1 MQTEYSV
8 TMNTTPWIKL
18 CKGAAL
24 ALAVSCGLTYCYIP
38 KSTFTLEQKGD
49 SLTVI
54 HITNPT
60 RYLLLPIEEE
70 SAESQV
76 RLNTGDAADTDMDIR
91 LAQNKV
97 DYFVPFS
104 LPANAKTATVHIRN
118 KSKDALC
125 WKEIRL
131 SDTFDTTNTDK
142 FRPVYHHTP
151 LYGWMN
157 DANGLVYKDGEYH
170 LYYQYNPYGSKWGNM
185 HWGHSVSKDLMHWE
199 HLAPAIA
206 RDTLGHIFS
215 GSSIV
220 DQENMAGYGAGSI
233 LAFYTSASD
242 KNGQIQCLAYSDD
255 NGRTFTK
262 YENNPV
268 LRPSDGLRDFRDPK
282 VFWYAPESKWVM
294 IVSADKE
301 MRFYDSKNLKDWN
314 YMSSFGEGYGVQPCQ
329 FECPDMVELPVDG
342 DLNRKKWALIVNVNP
357 GCYFGGSATQ
367 YFTGDFDG
375 KKFSC
380 DSQSNVTKW
389 LDWGKDHYATVCF
402 SNTGDRTI
410 AVPWMSNWQYCNI
423 VPTKQF
429 RSANALPR
437 ELSLYTQDGE
447 IYLSAAPV
455 LEIKTLRKE
464 KKEIPAFTVANDYHI
479 DSLLADNDGA
489 YELALEITAGE
500 AEIMGF
506 SLFNDKGEKVDIYF
520 NLPEKRL
527 VMDRTKSGIVDF
539 GKKSVPHEIE
549 VHDRRKTT
557 SINYID
563 DFALAT
569 WAPIKKEN
577 KYTLDVFVDKCSV
590 EIFLNG
596 GKVAMTNLIFPSEP
610 YNRMC
615 FYSKGGSFQVDSLR
629 IGWVYNRN
637 RSYTIDVCIDS
648 VKATSIDCFLRIHR
662 LDL

>member
-1 MQTEYSV
+1 M
-8 TMNTTPWIKL
+8 KL
-18 CKGAAL
+18 CKGAIL
-24 ALAVSCGLTYCYIP
+24 ALAVSYGLTYCHTT
-38 KSTFTLEQKGD
+38 KSKLTLEQKSD

-60 RYLLLPIEEE
+60 NYILLPIEEE
-70 SAESQV
+70 AAESQV
-76 RLNTGDAADTDMDIR
+76 LLDTGEATDTDMDIR
-91 LAQNKV
+91 LAQTQV
-97 DYFVPFS
+97 DYFVPFA
-104 LPANAKTATVHIRN
+104 LPTGVKTATVCVRN

-125 WKEIRL
+125 WKEIKL
-131 SDTFDTTNTDK
+131 SDTFDTANTEK

-170 LYYQYNPYGSKWGNM
+170 LYFQYNPYGSKWGNM
-185 HWGHSVSKDLMHWE
+185 HWGHSVSKDLVHWE

-220 DQENMAGYGAGSI
+220 DQENVAGYGVGSI
-233 LAFYTSASD
+233 LVFYTSASD
-242 KNGQIQCLAYSDD
+242 KNGQVQCLAFSKD
-255 NGRTFTK
+255 NGRTFIK
-262 YENNPV
+262 YEKNPI
-268 LRPSDGLRDFRDPK
+268 LCPADGLRDFRDPK
-282 VFWYAPESKWVM
+282 VFRYEPEDKWVM

-314 YMSSFGEGYGVQPCQ
+314 YMSNFGEGYGVQPCQ

-380 DSQSNVTKW
+380 DSQPNVTKW

-402 SNTGDRTI
+402 SNTGERTI

-447 IYLSAAPV
+447 IYLSAVPV
-455 LEIKTLRKE
+455 PEIKTLRKE

-479 DSLLADNDGA
+479 DSLLANNDGA
-489 YELALEITAGE
+489 YELALEITVGE
-500 AEIMGF
+500 AEIMGL

-615 FYSKGGSFQVDSLR
+615 FYSKGGSFQVDSFNA
-629 IGWVYNRN
+629 Y
-637 RSYTIDVCIDS
+637 
-648 VKATSIDCFLRIHR
+648 R
-662 LDL
+662 LGL

>member
-1 MQTEYSV
+1 M
-8 TMNTTPWIKL
+8 KL
-18 CKGAAL
+18 CKGAIL
-24 ALAVSCGLTYCYIP
+24 ALAVSYGLTYCHTT
-38 KSTFTLEQKGD
+38 KSKLTLEQKSD

-60 RYLLLPIEEE
+60 NYILLPIEEE
-70 SAESQV
+70 AAESQV
-76 RLNTGDAADTDMDIR
+76 LLDTGEATDTDMDIR
-91 LAQNKV
+91 LAQTQV
-97 DYFVPFS
+97 DYFVPFA
-104 LPANAKTATVHIRN
+104 LPTGVKTATVCVRN

-125 WKEIRL
+125 WKEIKL
-131 SDTFDTTNTDK
+131 SDTFDTANTEK

-170 LYYQYNPYGSKWGNM
+170 LYFQYNPYGSKWGNM
-185 HWGHSVSKDLMHWE
+185 HWGHSVSKDLVHWE

-220 DQENMAGYGAGSI
+220 DQENVAGYGAGNI

-242 KNGQIQCLAYSDD
+242 KNGQIQCLAFSKD

-262 YENNPV
+262 YEKNPI
-268 LRPSDGLRDFRDPK
+268 LCPADGLRDFRDPK
-282 VFWYAPESKWVM
+282 VFRYEPEDKWVM

-367 YFTGDFDG
+367 YFTGNFDG

-402 SNTGDRTI
+402 SNTGERTI

-447 IYLSAAPV
+447 IYLSAVPV
-455 LEIKTLRKE
+455 PEIKTLRKE

-489 YELALEITAGE
+489 YELALEITVGE

-506 SLFNDKGEKVDIYF
+506 NLFNDKGEKVDIYF

-539 GKKSVPHEIE
+539 GKKSVSHEIE

-615 FYSKGGSFQVDSLR
+615 FYSKGGSFQVDSF
-629 IGWVYNRN
+629 
-637 RSYTIDVCIDS
+637 
-648 VKATSIDCFLRIHR
+648 KAYR
-662 LDL
+662 LGL

>member
-1 MQTEYSV
+1 MK
-8 TMNTTPWIKL
+8 TTPWIKL

-24 ALAVSCGLTYCYIP
+24 ALAVSYGLTYCHTT
-38 KSTFTLEQKGD
+38 KSKLTLEQKGD

-54 HITNPT
+54 HITYPAN
-60 RYLLLPIEEE
+60 YILLPIEEE
-70 SAESQV
+70 AMESQV
-76 RLNTGDAADTDMDIR
+76 LLDTGEATDTDMDIR
-91 LAQNKV
+91 LAQTKV
-97 DYFVPFS
+97 DYFVPLA
-104 LPANAKTATVHIRN
+104 LPAGAKTATVRVRN

-125 WKEIRL
+125 WKEIKL
-131 SDTFDTTNTDK
+131 SDTFDTANTDK

-170 LYYQYNPYGSKWGNM
+170 LYFQYNPYGSKWGNM
-185 HWGHSVSKDLMHWE
+185 HWGHSVSRDLVHWE
-199 HLAPAIA
+199 HLPPAIA

-215 GSSIV
+215 GSSVV
-220 DQENMAGYGAGSI
+220 DKENVAGYGAGSI

-242 KNGQIQCLAYSDD
+242 KNGQIQCLAFSKD

-262 YENNPV
+262 YEKNPI
-268 LRPSDGLRDFRDPK
+268 LCPSDGLKDFRDPK
-282 VFWYAPESKWVM
+282 VFRYEPEDKWVM

-329 FECPDMVELPVDG
+329 FECPDMVELPIDG
-342 DLNRKKWALIVNVNP
+342 DINRKKWALIVNVNP
-357 GCYFGGSATQ
+357 GCYFGGSATR
-367 YFTGDFDG
+367 
-375 KKFSC
+375 
-380 DSQSNVTKW
+380 
-389 LDWGKDHYATVCF
+389 TVA
-402 SNTGDRTI
+402 I
-410 AVPWMSNWQYCNI
+410 PWMSNWQYCNI

-437 ELSLYTQDGE
+437 ELGLYTQDGE
-447 IYLSAAPV
+447 LYLSAAPV
-455 LEIKTLRKE
+455 AETKTLRKE
-464 KKEIPAFTVANDYHI
+464 NKEIPSFTVSNDYHI
-479 DSLLADNDGA
+479 DSLLTDNNGA
-489 YELALEITAGE
+489 YELALEITTGK

-539 GKKSVPHEIE
+539 GKNSVPHEIE
-549 VHDRRKTT
+549 AHDRRKTT

-569 WAPIKKEN
+569 WTPIKKEN
-577 KYTLDVFVDKCSV
+577 KYALDIFIDKCSV

-596 GKVAMTNLIFPSEP
+596 GKIAMTNLVFPSEP

-615 FYSKGGSFQVDSLR
+615 FYSKGGTFNVDSFNA
-629 IGWVYNRN
+629 Y
-637 RSYTIDVCIDS
+637 
-648 VKATSIDCFLRIHR
+648 R
-662 LDL
+662 LGL

>member
-1 MQTEYSV
+1 M
-8 TMNTTPWIKL
+8 KL
-18 CKGAAL
+18 CKGAIL
-24 ALAVSCGLTYCYIP
+24 ALAVSYGLTYCHTT
-38 KSTFTLEQKGD
+38 KSKLTLEQKSD
-49 SLTVI
+49 NLTVI

-60 RYLLLPIEEE
+60 NYILLPIEEE
-70 SAESQV
+70 AAESQV
-76 RLNTGDAADTDMDIR
+76 LLDTGEATDTDMDIR
-91 LAQNKV
+91 LAQTQV
-97 DYFVPFS
+97 DYFVPFA
-104 LPANAKTATVHIRN
+104 LPTGVKTATVCVRN

-125 WKEIRL
+125 WKEIKL
-131 SDTFDTTNTDK
+131 SDTFDTANTEK
-142 FRPVYHHTP
+142 FRPIYHHTP

-170 LYYQYNPYGSKWGNM
+170 LYFQYNPYGSKWGNM
-185 HWGHSVSKDLMHWE
+185 HWGHSVSKDLVHWE

-220 DQENMAGYGAGSI
+220 DQENVAGYGAGNI

-242 KNGQIQCLAYSDD
+242 KNGQIQCLAFSKD

-262 YENNPV
+262 YEKNPI
-268 LRPSDGLRDFRDPK
+268 LCPADGLRDFRDPK
-282 VFWYAPESKWVM
+282 VFRYEPEDKWVM

-367 YFTGDFDG
+367 YFTGNFDG
-375 KKFSC
+375 TKFSC
-380 DSQSNVTKW
+380 DSQPNVTKW

-402 SNTGDRTI
+402 SNTGERTI

-447 IYLSAAPV
+447 IYLSAVPV
-455 LEIKTLRKE
+455 PEIKTLRKE

-489 YELALEITAGE
+489 YELALEITVGE

-506 SLFNDKGEKVDIYF
+506 NLFNDKGEKVDIYF

-539 GKKSVPHEIE
+539 GKKSVSHEIE

-596 GKVAMTNLIFPSEP
+596 GKVAMTNLIFPS
-610 YNRMC
+610 
-615 FYSKGGSFQVDSLR
+615 
-629 IGWVYNRN
+629 
-637 RSYTIDVCIDS
+637 TVCVFIAKE
-648 VKATSIDCFLRIHR
+648 VHFK
-662 LDL
+662 

>member
-1 MQTEYSV
+1 M
-8 TMNTTPWIKL
+8 KL
-18 CKGAAL
+18 CKGAIL
-24 ALAVSCGLTYCYIP
+24 ALAVSYGLTYCHTT
-38 KSTFTLEQKGD
+38 KSKLTLEQKSD

-60 RYLLLPIEEE
+60 NYILLPIEEE
-70 SAESQV
+70 AAESQV
-76 RLNTGDAADTDMDIR
+76 LLNTGEAADTDMDIR
-91 LAQNKV
+91 LAQTQV
-97 DYFVPFS
+97 DYFVPFA
-104 LPANAKTATVHIRN
+104 LPAGAKTATVRVRN

-125 WKEIRL
+125 WKEIKL
-131 SDTFDTTNTDK
+131 SDTFDTANTEK

-170 LYYQYNPYGSKWGNM
+170 LYFQYNPYGSKWGNM
-185 HWGHSVSKDLMHWE
+185 HWGHSVSKDLVHWE
-199 HLAPAIA
+199 HLEPAIA

-220 DQENMAGYGAGSI
+220 DQENVAGYGAGSI

-242 KNGQIQCLAYSDD
+242 KNGQIQCLAFSKD

-262 YENNPV
+262 YEKNPI
-268 LRPSDGLRDFRDPK
+268 LCPADGLKDFRDPK
-282 VFWYAPESKWVM
+282 VFRYEPEDKWVM

-301 MRFYDSKNLKDWN
+301 MRFYDSRNLKDWN

-329 FECPDMVELPVDG
+329 FECPDMVELSVDG
-342 DLNRKKWALIVNVNP
+342 DTNRKKWALIVNVNP
-357 GCYFGGSATQ
+357 GCYFEGSATQ

-380 DSQSNVTKW
+380 DSQPNVTKW

-402 SNTGDRTI
+402 SNTGERTI

-455 LEIKTLRKE
+455 PEIKTLRKE

-520 NLPEKRL
+520 NLSEKRL

-549 VHDRRKTT
+549 VHDCRKTT
-557 SINYID
+557 SINYMD

-596 GKVAMTNLIFPSEP
+596 GKLAMTNLIFPSEP

-615 FYSKGGSFQVDSLR
+615 FYSKGGSFQVDSFNA
-629 IGWVYNRN
+629 Y
-637 RSYTIDVCIDS
+637 
-648 VKATSIDCFLRIHR
+648 R
-662 LDL
+662 LGL

>member
-1 MQTEYSV
+1 M
-8 TMNTTPWIKL
+8 KL
-18 CKGAAL
+18 CKGAIL
-24 ALAVSCGLTYCYIP
+24 ALAVSYGLTYCHTT
-38 KSTFTLEQKGD
+38 KSKLTLEQKSD

-60 RYLLLPIEEE
+60 NYILLPIEEE
-70 SAESQV
+70 AAESQV
-76 RLNTGDAADTDMDIR
+76 LLDTGEATDTDMDIR
-91 LAQNKV
+91 LAQTQV
-97 DYFVPFS
+97 DYFVPFA
-104 LPANAKTATVHIRN
+104 LPTGVKTATVCVRN

-125 WKEIRL
+125 WKEIKL
-131 SDTFDTTNTDK
+131 SDTFDTANTEK

-170 LYYQYNPYGSKWGNM
+170 LYFQYNPYGSKWGNM
-185 HWGHSVSKDLMHWE
+185 HWGHSVSKDLVHWE

-220 DQENMAGYGAGSI
+220 DQENVAGYGVGSI
-233 LAFYTSASD
+233 LVFYTSASD
-242 KNGQIQCLAYSDD
+242 KNGQVQCLAFSKD
-255 NGRTFTK
+255 NGRTFIK
-262 YENNPV
+262 YEKNPI
-268 LRPSDGLRDFRDPK
+268 LCPADGLRDFRDPK
-282 VFWYAPESKWVM
+282 VFRYEPEDKWVM

-314 YMSSFGEGYGVQPCQ
+314 YMSNFGEGYGVQPCQ

-402 SNTGDRTI
+402 SNTGERTI

-447 IYLSAAPV
+447 IYLSAVPV
-455 LEIKTLRKE
+455 PEIKTLRKE

-489 YELALEITAGE
+489 YELALEITVGE

-506 SLFNDKGEKVDIYF
+506 NLFNDKGEKVDIYF

-615 FYSKGGSFQVDSLR
+615 FYSKGGSFQVDSFNA
-629 IGWVYNRN
+629 Y
-637 RSYTIDVCIDS
+637 
-648 VKATSIDCFLRIHR
+648 R
-662 LDL
+662 LGL

>member
-1 MQTEYSV
+1 M
-8 TMNTTPWIKL
+8 KL
-18 CKGAAL
+18 CKGAIL
-24 ALAVSCGLTYCYIP
+24 ALAVSYGLTYCHTT
-38 KSTFTLEQKGD
+38 KSKLTLEQKSD

-60 RYLLLPIEEE
+60 NYILLPIEEE
-70 SAESQV
+70 AAESQV
-76 RLNTGDAADTDMDIR
+76 LLDTGEATDTDMDIR
-91 LAQNKV
+91 LAQTQV
-97 DYFVPFS
+97 DYFVPFA
-104 LPANAKTATVHIRN
+104 LPTGVKTATVCVRN

-125 WKEIRL
+125 WKEIKL
-131 SDTFDTTNTDK
+131 SDTFDTANTEK

-157 DANGLVYKDGEYH
+157 DADGLVYKDGEYH
-170 LYYQYNPYGSKWGNM
+170 LYFQYNPYGSKWGNM
-185 HWGHSVSKDLMHWE
+185 HWGHSVSKDLVHWE

-220 DQENMAGYGAGSI
+220 DQENVAGYGAGNI

-242 KNGQIQCLAYSDD
+242 KNGQIQCLAFSKD

-262 YENNPV
+262 YEKNPI
-268 LRPSDGLRDFRDPK
+268 LCPADGLRDFRDPK
-282 VFWYAPESKWVM
+282 VFRYEPEDKWVM

-367 YFTGDFDG
+367 YFTGNFDG
-375 KKFSC
+375 TKFSC
-380 DSQSNVTKW
+380 DSQPNVTKW

-402 SNTGDRTI
+402 SNTGERTI

-447 IYLSAAPV
+447 IYLSAVPV
-455 LEIKTLRKE
+455 PEIKTLRKE

-489 YELALEITAGE
+489 YELALEITVGE

-506 SLFNDKGEKVDIYF
+506 NLFNDKGEKVDIYF

-539 GKKSVPHEIE
+539 GKKSVSHEIE

-615 FYSKGGSFQVDSLR
+615 FYSKGGSFQVDSF
-629 IGWVYNRN
+629 
-637 RSYTIDVCIDS
+637 
-648 VKATSIDCFLRIHR
+648 KAYR
-662 LDL
+662 LGL

>member
-1 MQTEYSV
+1 M
-8 TMNTTPWIKL
+8 KL
-18 CKGAAL
+18 CKGAIL
-24 ALAVSCGLTYCYIP
+24 ALAVSYGLTYCHTT
-38 KSTFTLEQKGD
+38 KSKLTLEQKSD

-60 RYLLLPIEEE
+60 NYILLPIEEE
-70 SAESQV
+70 AAESQV
-76 RLNTGDAADTDMDIR
+76 LLDTGEATDTDMDIR
-91 LAQNKV
+91 LAQTQV
-97 DYFVPFS
+97 DYFVPFA
-104 LPANAKTATVHIRN
+104 LPTGVKTATVCVRN

-125 WKEIRL
+125 WKEIKL
-131 SDTFDTTNTDK
+131 SDTFDTANTEK

-170 LYYQYNPYGSKWGNM
+170 LYFQYNPYGSKWGNM
-185 HWGHSVSKDLMHWE
+185 HWGHSVSKDLVHWE

-220 DQENMAGYGAGSI
+220 DQENVAGYGAGSI

-242 KNGQIQCLAYSDD
+242 KNGQIQCLAFSKD

-262 YENNPV
+262 YEKNPI
-268 LRPSDGLRDFRDPK
+268 LSPADGLKDFRDPK
-282 VFWYAPESKWVM
+282 VFRYEPEDKWVM

-301 MRFYDSKNLKDWN
+301 MRFYESKNLKDWN

-329 FECPDMVELPVDG
+329 FECPDMVELSVDG
-342 DLNRKKWALIVNVNP
+342 DTNRKKWALIVNVNP

-375 KKFSC
+375 MKFSC
-380 DSQSNVTKW
+380 DSQPNVTKW

-402 SNTGDRTI
+402 SNTGERTI

-447 IYLSAAPV
+447 IYLSAVPV
-455 LEIKTLRKE
+455 PEIKTLRKE

-489 YELALEITAGE
+489 YELALEITVGE

-506 SLFNDKGEKVDIYF
+506 NLFNDKGEKVDIYF

-539 GKKSVPHEIE
+539 GKKSVSHEIE

-615 FYSKGGSFQVDSLR
+615 FYSKGGSFQVDSF
-629 IGWVYNRN
+629 
-637 RSYTIDVCIDS
+637 
-648 VKATSIDCFLRIHR
+648 KAYR
-662 LDL
+662 LGL

>member
-1 MQTEYSV
+1 M
-8 TMNTTPWIKL
+8 KL
-18 CKGAAL
+18 CKGAIL
-24 ALAVSCGLTYCYIP
+24 ALAVSYGLTYCHTT
-38 KSTFTLEQKGD
+38 KSKLTLEQKSD

-60 RYLLLPIEEE
+60 NYILLPIEEGA
-70 SAESQV
+70 AESQV
-76 RLNTGDAADTDMDIR
+76 LLNTGEAADTDMDIR
-91 LAQNKV
+91 LAQTQV
-97 DYFVPFS
+97 DYFVPFA
-104 LPANAKTATVHIRN
+104 LPTGAKTATVRVRN

-125 WKEIRL
+125 WKEIKL
-131 SDTFDTTNTDK
+131 SDTFDTTNTEK

-170 LYYQYNPYGSKWGNM
+170 LYFQYNPYGSRWGNM

-220 DQENMAGYGAGSI
+220 DQENVAGYGAGSI

-242 KNGQIQCLAYSDD
+242 KNGQIQCLAFSKD

-262 YENNPV
+262 YEKNPI
-268 LRPSDGLRDFRDPK
+268 LCPADGLRDFRDPK
-282 VFWYAPESKWVM
+282 VFRYESEDKWVM

-375 KKFSC
+375 MKFSC
-380 DSQSNVTKW
+380 DSQPNVTKW
-389 LDWGKDHYATVCF
+389 LDWGKEHYATVCF
-402 SNTGDRTI
+402 SNTGERTI
-410 AVPWMSNWQYCNI
+410 AVRWMSNWQYCNI

-455 LEIKTLRKE
+455 PEIKTLRKE

-500 AEIMGF
+500 A
-506 SLFNDKGEKVDIYF
+506 
-520 NLPEKRL
+520 
-527 VMDRTKSGIVDF
+527 
-539 GKKSVPHEIE
+539 
-549 VHDRRKTT
+549 
-557 SINYID
+557 
-563 DFALAT
+563 
-569 WAPIKKEN
+569 
-577 KYTLDVFVDKCSV
+577 
-590 EIFLNG
+590 
-596 GKVAMTNLIFPSEP
+596 
-610 YNRMC
+610 
-615 FYSKGGSFQVDSLR
+615 
-629 IGWVYNRN
+629 
-637 RSYTIDVCIDS
+637 
-648 VKATSIDCFLRIHR
+648 
-662 LDL
+662 

>member
-1 MQTEYSV
+1 M
-8 TMNTTPWIKL
+8 KL
-18 CKGAAL
+18 CKGAIL
-24 ALAVSCGLTYCYIP
+24 ALAVSYGLTYCHTT
-38 KSTFTLEQKGD
+38 KSKLTLEQKSD

-60 RYLLLPIEEE
+60 NYILLPIEEE
-70 SAESQV
+70 AAESQV
-76 RLNTGDAADTDMDIR
+76 LLDTGEATDTDMDIR
-91 LAQNKV
+91 LAQTQV
-97 DYFVPFS
+97 DYFVPFA
-104 LPANAKTATVHIRN
+104 LPTGVKTATVCVRN

-125 WKEIRL
+125 WKEIKL
-131 SDTFDTTNTDK
+131 SDTFDTANTEK

-170 LYYQYNPYGSKWGNM
+170 LYFQYNPYGSKWGNM
-185 HWGHSVSKDLMHWE
+185 HWGHSVSKDLVHWE

-220 DQENMAGYGAGSI
+220 DQENVAGYGAGNI

-242 KNGQIQCLAYSDD
+242 KNGQIQCLAFSKD

-262 YENNPV
+262 YEKNPI
-268 LRPSDGLRDFRDPK
+268 LCPADGLRDFRDPK
-282 VFWYAPESKWVM
+282 VFRYEPEDKWVM

-342 DLNRKKWALIVNVNP
+342 NLNRKKWALIVNVNP

-367 YFTGDFDG
+367 YFTGNFDG
-375 KKFSC
+375 TKFSC
-380 DSQSNVTKW
+380 DSQPNVTKW

-402 SNTGDRTI
+402 SNTGERTI

-447 IYLSAAPV
+447 IYLSAVPV
-455 LEIKTLRKE
+455 PEIKTLRKE

-489 YELALEITAGE
+489 YELALEITVGE

-506 SLFNDKGEKVDIYF
+506 NLFNDKGEKVDIYF

-539 GKKSVPHEIE
+539 GKKSVSHEIE

-615 FYSKGGSFQVDSLR
+615 FYSKGGSFQVDSF
-629 IGWVYNRN
+629 
-637 RSYTIDVCIDS
+637 
-648 VKATSIDCFLRIHR
+648 KAYR
-662 LDL
+662 LGL

>member
-1 MQTEYSV
+1 MKHYSHRILSPFLGKIIV
-8 TMNTTPWIKL
+8 TFLIVIMSIGICRAQYAGLKIHYL
-18 CKGAAL
+18 GANHSL
-24 ALAVSCGLTYCYIP
+24 VQVQEP
-38 KSTFTLEQKGD
+38 QK
-49 SLTVI
+49 
-54 HITNPT
+54 
-60 RYLLLPIEEE
+60 YLLLPVEEAAPE
-70 SAESQV
+70 ATVNVLVNNKADQSFQV
-76 RLNTGDAADTDMDIR
+76 RLAVNRI
-91 LAQNKV
+91 
-97 DYFVPFS
+97 DYLVPFA
-104 LPANAKTATVHIRN
+104 LEQYKGKTVTFDIHTGNSRTNVR
-118 KSKDALC
+118 DAMADAC
-125 WKEIRL
+125 WNDLKL
-131 SDTFDTTNTDK
+131 SDTFDDANREA
-142 FRPVYHHTP
+142 FRPFYHHTP
-151 LYGWMN
+151 VYGWMN
-157 DANGLVYKDGEYH
+157 DPNGMFYKDGEYH
-170 LYYQYNPYGSKWGNM
+170 LYFQYNPYGSKWGNM
-185 HWGHSVSKDLMHWE
+185 HWGHSVSKDLVHWE

-220 DQENMAGYGAGSI
+220 DQENVAGYGAGSI

-242 KNGQIQCLAYSDD
+242 KNGQIQCLAFSKD

-262 YENNPV
+262 YEKNPI
-268 LRPSDGLRDFRDPK
+268 LSPADGLKDFRDPK
-282 VFWYAPESKWVM
+282 VFRYEPEDKWVM

-301 MRFYDSKNLKDWN
+301 MRFYESKNLKDWN

-329 FECPDMVELPVDG
+329 FECPDMVELSVDG
-342 DLNRKKWALIVNVNP
+342 DTNRKKWALIVNVNP

-375 KKFSC
+375 MKFSC
-380 DSQSNVTKW
+380 DSQPNVTKW

-402 SNTGDRTI
+402 SNTGERTI

-437 ELSLYTQDGE
+437 ELSLYTQDNE

-455 LEIKTLRKE
+455 PEIKTLRKE

-577 KYTLDVFVDKCSV
+577 KYMLDVFVDKCSV

-615 FYSKGGSFQVDSLR
+615 FYSKGGSFQVDSFNA
-629 IGWVYNRN
+629 Y
-637 RSYTIDVCIDS
+637 
-648 VKATSIDCFLRIHR
+648 R
-662 LDL
+662 LGL

>member
-1 MQTEYSV
+1 M
-8 TMNTTPWIKL
+8 KL
-18 CKGAAL
+18 CKGAIL
-24 ALAVSCGLTYCYIP
+24 ALAVSYGLTYCHTT
-38 KSTFTLEQKGD
+38 KSKLTLEQKSD

-60 RYLLLPIEEE
+60 NYILLPIEEE
-70 SAESQV
+70 AAESQV
-76 RLNTGDAADTDMDIR
+76 LLDTGEATDTDMDIR
-91 LAQNKV
+91 LAQTQV
-97 DYFVPFS
+97 DYFVPFA
-104 LPANAKTATVHIRN
+104 LPTGVKTATVCVRN

-125 WKEIRL
+125 WKEIKL
-131 SDTFDTTNTDK
+131 SDTFDTANTEK

-170 LYYQYNPYGSKWGNM
+170 LYFQYNPYGSKWGNM
-185 HWGHSVSKDLMHWE
+185 HWGHSVSKDLVHWE

-220 DQENMAGYGAGSI
+220 DQENVAGYGAGNI

-242 KNGQIQCLAYSDD
+242 KNGQIQCLAFSKD

-262 YENNPV
+262 YEKNPI
-268 LRPSDGLRDFRDPK
+268 LCPADGLRDFRDPK
-282 VFWYAPESKWVM
+282 VFRYEPEDKWVM

-380 DSQSNVTKW
+380 DSQPNVTKW

-402 SNTGDRTI
+402 SNAGERTI

-447 IYLSAAPV
+447 IYLSAVPV
-455 LEIKTLRKE
+455 PEIKTLRKE

-489 YELALEITAGE
+489 YELALEITVGE

-506 SLFNDKGEKVDIYF
+506 NLFNDKGEKVDIYF

-539 GKKSVPHEIE
+539 GKKSVSHEIE

-615 FYSKGGSFQVDSLR
+615 FYSKGGSFQVDSF
-629 IGWVYNRN
+629 
-637 RSYTIDVCIDS
+637 
-648 VKATSIDCFLRIHR
+648 KAYR
-662 LDL
+662 LGL

>member
-1 MQTEYSV
+1 M
-8 TMNTTPWIKL
+8 KL
-18 CKGAAL
+18 CKGAIL
-24 ALAVSCGLTYCYIP
+24 ALAVSYGLTYCHTT
-38 KSTFTLEQKGD
+38 KSKLTLEQKSD

-60 RYLLLPIEEE
+60 NYILLPIEEE
-70 SAESQV
+70 AAESQV
-76 RLNTGDAADTDMDIR
+76 LLDTGEATDTDMDIR
-91 LAQNKV
+91 LAQTQV
-97 DYFVPFS
+97 DYFVPFA
-104 LPANAKTATVHIRN
+104 LPTGVKTATVCVRN

-125 WKEIRL
+125 WKEIKL
-131 SDTFDTTNTDK
+131 SDTFDTANTEK

-170 LYYQYNPYGSKWGNM
+170 LYFQYNPYGSKWGNM
-185 HWGHSVSKDLMHWE
+185 HWGHSVSKDLVHWE

-220 DQENMAGYGAGSI
+220 DQENVAGYGAGNI

-242 KNGQIQCLAYSDD
+242 KNGQIQCLAFSKD

-262 YENNPV
+262 YEKNPI
-268 LRPSDGLRDFRDPK
+268 LCPADGLRDFRDPK
-282 VFWYAPESKWVM
+282 VFRYEPEDKWVM

-367 YFTGDFDG
+367 YFTGNFDG
-375 KKFSC
+375 TKFSC
-380 DSQSNVTKW
+380 DSQPNVTKW

-402 SNTGDRTI
+402 SNAGERTI

-447 IYLSAAPV
+447 IYLSAVPV
-455 LEIKTLRKE
+455 PEIKTLRKE

-489 YELALEITAGE
+489 YELALEITVGE

-506 SLFNDKGEKVDIYF
+506 NLFNDKGEKVDIYF

-539 GKKSVPHEIE
+539 GKKSVSHEIE

-615 FYSKGGSFQVDSLR
+615 FYSKGGSFQVDSFNA
-629 IGWVYNRN
+629 Y
-637 RSYTIDVCIDS
+637 
-648 VKATSIDCFLRIHR
+648 R
-662 LDL
+662 LGL

>member
-1 MQTEYSV
+1 M
-8 TMNTTPWIKL
+8 KL
-18 CKGAAL
+18 CKGAIL
-24 ALAVSCGLTYCYIP
+24 ALAVSYGLIYCHTT
-38 KSTFTLEQKGD
+38 KSKLTLEQKSD

-60 RYLLLPIEEE
+60 NYILLPIEEE
-70 SAESQV
+70 AAESQV
-76 RLNTGDAADTDMDIR
+76 LLDTGEATDTDMDIR
-91 LAQNKV
+91 LAQTQV
-97 DYFVPFS
+97 DYFVPFA
-104 LPANAKTATVHIRN
+104 LPTGVKTATVCVRN

-125 WKEIRL
+125 WKEIKL
-131 SDTFDTTNTDK
+131 SDTFDTANTEK

-170 LYYQYNPYGSKWGNM
+170 LYFQYNPYGSKWGNM
-185 HWGHSVSKDLMHWE
+185 HWGHSVSKDLVHWE

-220 DQENMAGYGAGSI
+220 DQENVAGYGAGNI

-242 KNGQIQCLAYSDD
+242 KNGQIQCLAFSKD

-262 YENNPV
+262 YEKNPI
-268 LRPSDGLRDFRDPK
+268 LCPADGLRDFRDPK
-282 VFWYAPESKWVM
+282 VFRYEPEDKWVM

-367 YFTGDFDG
+367 YFTGNFDG
-375 KKFSC
+375 TKFSC
-380 DSQSNVTKW
+380 DSQPNVTKW

-402 SNTGDRTI
+402 SNTGERTI

-447 IYLSAAPV
+447 IYLSAVPV
-455 LEIKTLRKE
+455 PEIKTLRKE

-489 YELALEITAGE
+489 YELALEITVGE

-506 SLFNDKGEKVDIYF
+506 NLFNDKGEKVDIYF

-539 GKKSVPHEIE
+539 GKKSVSHEIE

-615 FYSKGGSFQVDSLR
+615 FYSKGGSFQVDSF
-629 IGWVYNRN
+629 
-637 RSYTIDVCIDS
+637 
-648 VKATSIDCFLRIHR
+648 KAYR
-662 LDL
+662 LGL

>member
-1 MQTEYSV
+1 
-8 TMNTTPWIKL
+8 
-18 CKGAAL
+18 
-24 ALAVSCGLTYCYIP
+24 
-38 KSTFTLEQKGD
+38 
-49 SLTVI
+49 
-54 HITNPT
+54 
-60 RYLLLPIEEE
+60 
-70 SAESQV
+70 
-76 RLNTGDAADTDMDIR
+76 
-91 LAQNKV
+91 
-97 DYFVPFS
+97 
-104 LPANAKTATVHIRN
+104 
-118 KSKDALC
+118 
-125 WKEIRL
+125 
-131 SDTFDTTNTDK
+131 
-142 FRPVYHHTP
+142 
-151 LYGWMN
+151 
-157 DANGLVYKDGEYH
+157 
-170 LYYQYNPYGSKWGNM
+170 
-185 HWGHSVSKDLMHWE
+185 
-199 HLAPAIA
+199 
-206 RDTLGHIFS
+206 
-215 GSSIV
+215 
-220 DQENMAGYGAGSI
+220 
-233 LAFYTSASD
+233 
-242 KNGQIQCLAYSDD
+242 
-255 NGRTFTK
+255 
-262 YENNPV
+262 
-268 LRPSDGLRDFRDPK
+268 
-282 VFWYAPESKWVM
+282 
-294 IVSADKE
+294 
-301 MRFYDSKNLKDWN
+301 
-314 YMSSFGEGYGVQPCQ
+314 MSSFGEGYGVQPCQ

-367 YFTGDFDG
+367 YFTGNFDG
-375 KKFSC
+375 TKFSC
-380 DSQSNVTKW
+380 DSQPNVTKW

-402 SNTGDRTI
+402 SNTGERTI

-447 IYLSAAPV
+447 IYLSAAPI

-464 KKEIPAFTVANDYHI
+464 KKEIPAFTVANDCHI

-539 GKKSVPHEIE
+539 GKKSVLHEIE

-615 FYSKGGSFQVDSLR
+615 FYSKGGSFQVDSF
-629 IGWVYNRN
+629 
-637 RSYTIDVCIDS
+637 
-648 VKATSIDCFLRIHR
+648 KAYR
-662 LDL
+662 LGL

>member
-1 MQTEYSV
+1 M
-8 TMNTTPWIKL
+8 KL
-18 CKGAAL
+18 CKGAIL
-24 ALAVSCGLTYCYIP
+24 ALAVSYGLTYCHTT
-38 KSTFTLEQKGD
+38 KSKLTLEQKSD

-60 RYLLLPIEEE
+60 NYILLPIEEE
-70 SAESQV
+70 AAESQV
-76 RLNTGDAADTDMDIR
+76 LLDTGEATDTDMDIR
-91 LAQNKV
+91 LAQTQV
-97 DYFVPFS
+97 DYFVPFA
-104 LPANAKTATVHIRN
+104 LPTGVKTATVCVRN

-125 WKEIRL
+125 WKEIKL
-131 SDTFDTTNTDK
+131 SDTFDTANTEK

-170 LYYQYNPYGSKWGNM
+170 LYFQYNPYGSKWGNM
-185 HWGHSVSKDLMHWE
+185 HWGHSVSKDLVHWE

-220 DQENMAGYGAGSI
+220 DQENVAGYGAGNI

-242 KNGQIQCLAYSDD
+242 KNGQIQCLAFSKD

-262 YENNPV
+262 YEKNPI
-268 LRPSDGLRDFRDPK
+268 LCPADGLRDFRDPK
-282 VFWYAPESKWVM
+282 VFRYEPEDKWVM

-301 MRFYDSKNLKDWN
+301 MRFYDSKNLKDCN

-367 YFTGDFDG
+367 YFTGNFDG
-375 KKFSC
+375 TKFSC
-380 DSQSNVTKW
+380 DSQPNVTKW

-402 SNTGDRTI
+402 SNTGERTI

-447 IYLSAAPV
+447 IYLSAVPV
-455 LEIKTLRKE
+455 PEIKTLRKE

-489 YELALEITAGE
+489 YELALEITVGE

-506 SLFNDKGEKVDIYF
+506 NLFNDKGEKVDIYF

-539 GKKSVPHEIE
+539 GKKSVSHEIE

-615 FYSKGGSFQVDSLR
+615 FYSKGGSFQVDSF
-629 IGWVYNRN
+629 
-637 RSYTIDVCIDS
+637 
-648 VKATSIDCFLRIHR
+648 KAYR
-662 LDL
+662 LGL

>member
-1 MQTEYSV
+1 M
-8 TMNTTPWIKL
+8 KL
-18 CKGAAL
+18 CKGAIL
-24 ALAVSCGLTYCYIP
+24 ALAVSYGLTYCHTT
-38 KSTFTLEQKGD
+38 KSKLTLEQKSD

-60 RYLLLPIEEE
+60 NYILLPIEEE
-70 SAESQV
+70 AAESQV
-76 RLNTGDAADTDMDIR
+76 LLDTGEATDTDMDIR
-91 LAQNKV
+91 LAQTQV
-97 DYFVPFS
+97 DYFVPFA
-104 LPANAKTATVHIRN
+104 LPTGVKTATVCVRN

-125 WKEIRL
+125 WKEIKL
-131 SDTFDTTNTDK
+131 SDTFDTANTEK
-142 FRPVYHHTP
+142 LRPVYHHTP

-170 LYYQYNPYGSKWGNM
+170 LYFQYNPYGSKWGNM
-185 HWGHSVSKDLMHWE
+185 HWGHSASKDLVHWE

-220 DQENMAGYGAGSI
+220 DQENVAGYGAGNI

-242 KNGQIQCLAYSDD
+242 KNGQIQCLAFSKD

-262 YENNPV
+262 YEKNPI
-268 LRPSDGLRDFRDPK
+268 LCPADGLRDFRDPK
-282 VFWYAPESKWVM
+282 VFRYEPEDKWVM

-367 YFTGDFDG
+367 YFTGNFDG
-375 KKFSC
+375 TKFSC
-380 DSQSNVTKW
+380 DSQPNVTKW

-402 SNTGDRTI
+402 SNTGERTI

-447 IYLSAAPV
+447 IYLSAVPV
-455 LEIKTLRKE
+455 PEIKTLRKE

-489 YELALEITAGE
+489 YELALEITVGE

-506 SLFNDKGEKVDIYF
+506 NLFNDKGEKVDIYF

-539 GKKSVPHEIE
+539 GKKSVSHEIE

-615 FYSKGGSFQVDSLR
+615 FYSKGGSFQVDSF
-629 IGWVYNRN
+629 
-637 RSYTIDVCIDS
+637 
-648 VKATSIDCFLRIHR
+648 KAYR
-662 LDL
+662 LGL

>member
-1 MQTEYSV
+1 M
-8 TMNTTPWIKL
+8 KL
-18 CKGAAL
+18 CKGAIL
-24 ALAVSCGLTYCYIP
+24 ALAVSYGLTYCHTT
-38 KSTFTLEQKGD
+38 KSKLTLEQKSD

-60 RYLLLPIEEE
+60 NYILLPIEEE
-70 SAESQV
+70 AAESQV
-76 RLNTGDAADTDMDIR
+76 LLDTGEATDTDMDIR
-91 LAQNKV
+91 LAQTQV
-97 DYFVPFS
+97 DYFVPFA
-104 LPANAKTATVHIRN
+104 LPTGVKTATVCVRN

-125 WKEIRL
+125 WKEIKL
-131 SDTFDTTNTDK
+131 SDTFDTANTEK

-170 LYYQYNPYGSKWGNM
+170 LYFQYNPYGSKWGNM
-185 HWGHSVSKDLMHWE
+185 HWGHSVSKDLVHWE

-220 DQENMAGYGAGSI
+220 DQENVAGYGAGNI

-242 KNGQIQCLAYSDD
+242 KNGQIQCLAFSKD

-262 YENNPV
+262 YEKNPI
-268 LRPSDGLRDFRDPK
+268 LCPADGLRDFRDPK
-282 VFWYAPESKWVM
+282 VFRYEPEDKWVM

-329 FECPDMVELPVDG
+329 FECPDMVELLVDG

-367 YFTGDFDG
+367 YFTGNFDG
-375 KKFSC
+375 TKFSC
-380 DSQSNVTKW
+380 DSQPNVTKW

-402 SNTGDRTI
+402 SNTGERTI

-447 IYLSAAPV
+447 IYLSAVPV
-455 LEIKTLRKE
+455 PEIKTLRKE

-489 YELALEITAGE
+489 YELALEITVGE

-506 SLFNDKGEKVDIYF
+506 NLFNDKGEKVDIYF

-539 GKKSVPHEIE
+539 GKKSVSHEIE

-615 FYSKGGSFQVDSLR
+615 FYSKGGSFQVDSF
-629 IGWVYNRN
+629 
-637 RSYTIDVCIDS
+637 
-648 VKATSIDCFLRIHR
+648 KAYR
-662 LDL
+662 LGL

>member
-1 MQTEYSV
+1 M
-8 TMNTTPWIKL
+8 KL
-18 CKGAAL
+18 CKGAIL
-24 ALAVSCGLTYCYIP
+24 ALAVSYGLTYCHTT
-38 KSTFTLEQKGD
+38 KSKLTLEQKSD

-60 RYLLLPIEEE
+60 NYILLPIEEE
-70 SAESQV
+70 AAESQV
-76 RLNTGDAADTDMDIR
+76 LLDTGEATDTDMDIR
-91 LAQNKV
+91 LAQTQV
-97 DYFVPFS
+97 DYFVPFA
-104 LPANAKTATVHIRN
+104 LPTGVKTATVCVRN

-125 WKEIRL
+125 WKEIKL
-131 SDTFDTTNTDK
+131 SDTFDTANTEK

-170 LYYQYNPYGSKWGNM
+170 LYFQYNPYGSKWGNM
-185 HWGHSVSKDLMHWE
+185 HWGHSVSKDLVHWE

-220 DQENMAGYGAGSI
+220 DQENVAGYGAGNI

-242 KNGQIQCLAYSDD
+242 KNGQIQCLAFSKD

-262 YENNPV
+262 YEKNPI
-268 LRPSDGLRDFRDPK
+268 LCPADGLRDFRDPK
-282 VFWYAPESKWVM
+282 VFRYEPEDKWVM

-367 YFTGDFDG
+367 YFTGNFDG
-375 KKFSC
+375 TKFSC
-380 DSQSNVTKW
+380 DSQPNDTKW

-402 SNTGDRTI
+402 SNTGERTI

-447 IYLSAAPV
+447 IYLSAVPV
-455 LEIKTLRKE
+455 PEIKTLRKE

-489 YELALEITAGE
+489 YELALEITVGE

-506 SLFNDKGEKVDIYF
+506 NLFNDKGEKVDIYF

-539 GKKSVPHEIE
+539 GKKSVSHEIE

-615 FYSKGGSFQVDSLR
+615 FYSKGGSFQVDSF
-629 IGWVYNRN
+629 
-637 RSYTIDVCIDS
+637 
-648 VKATSIDCFLRIHR
+648 KAYR
-662 LDL
+662 LGL

>member
-1 MQTEYSV
+1 M
-8 TMNTTPWIKL
+8 KL
-18 CKGAAL
+18 CKGAIL
-24 ALAVSCGLTYCYIP
+24 ALAVSYGLTYCHTT
-38 KSTFTLEQKGD
+38 KSKLTLEQKSD

-60 RYLLLPIEEE
+60 NYILLPIEEE
-70 SAESQV
+70 AAESQV
-76 RLNTGDAADTDMDIR
+76 LLDTGEATDTDMDIR
-91 LAQNKV
+91 LAQTQV
-97 DYFVPFS
+97 DYFVPFA
-104 LPANAKTATVHIRN
+104 LPTGVKTATVCVRN

-125 WKEIRL
+125 WKEIKL
-131 SDTFDTTNTDK
+131 SDTFDTANTEK

-170 LYYQYNPYGSKWGNM
+170 LYFQYNPYGSKWGNM
-185 HWGHSVSKDLMHWE
+185 HWGHSVSKDLVHWE

-220 DQENMAGYGAGSI
+220 DQENVAGYGAGNI

-242 KNGQIQCLAYSDD
+242 KNGQIQCLAFSKD

-262 YENNPV
+262 YEKNPI
-268 LRPSDGLRDFRDPK
+268 LCPADGLRDFRDPK
-282 VFWYAPESKWVM
+282 VFRYEPEDKWVM

-314 YMSSFGEGYGVQPCQ
+314 YMSSFGEGYGGQPCQ

-367 YFTGDFDG
+367 YFTGNFDG
-375 KKFSC
+375 TKFSC
-380 DSQSNVTKW
+380 DSQPNVTKW

-402 SNTGDRTI
+402 SNTGERTI

-447 IYLSAAPV
+447 IYLSAVPV
-455 LEIKTLRKE
+455 PEIKTLRKE

-489 YELALEITAGE
+489 YELALEITVGE

-506 SLFNDKGEKVDIYF
+506 NLFNDKGEKVDIYF

-539 GKKSVPHEIE
+539 GKKSVSHEIE

-615 FYSKGGSFQVDSLR
+615 FYSKGGSFQVDSF
-629 IGWVYNRN
+629 
-637 RSYTIDVCIDS
+637 
-648 VKATSIDCFLRIHR
+648 KAYR
-662 LDL
+662 LGL

>member
-1 MQTEYSV
+1 M
-8 TMNTTPWIKL
+8 KL
-18 CKGAAL
+18 CKGAIL
-24 ALAVSCGLTYCYIP
+24 ALAVSYGLTYCHTT
-38 KSTFTLEQKGD
+38 KSKLTLEQKSD

-60 RYLLLPIEEE
+60 NYILLPIEEE
-70 SAESQV
+70 AAESQV
-76 RLNTGDAADTDMDIR
+76 LLDTGEATDTDMDIR
-91 LAQNKV
+91 LAQTQV
-97 DYFVPFS
+97 DYFVPFA
-104 LPANAKTATVHIRN
+104 LPTGVKTATVCVRN

-125 WKEIRL
+125 WKEIKL
-131 SDTFDTTNTDK
+131 SDTFDTANTEK

-170 LYYQYNPYGSKWGNM
+170 LYFQYNPYGSKWGNM
-185 HWGHSVSKDLMHWE
+185 HWGHSVSKDLVHWE

-220 DQENMAGYGAGSI
+220 DQENVAGYGAGNI

-242 KNGQIQCLAYSDD
+242 KNGQIQCLAFSKD

-262 YENNPV
+262 YEKNPI
-268 LRPSDGLRDFRDPK
+268 LCPADGLRDFRDPK
-282 VFWYAPESKWVM
+282 VFRYEPEDKWVM

-367 YFTGDFDG
+367 YFTGNFDG
-375 KKFSC
+375 TKFSC
-380 DSQSNVTKW
+380 DSQPNVTKW

-402 SNTGDRTI
+402 SNTGERTI

-447 IYLSAAPV
+447 IYLSAVPV
-455 LEIKTLRKE
+455 PEIKTLRKE

-489 YELALEITAGE
+489 YELALEITVGE

-506 SLFNDKGEKVDIYF
+506 NLFNDKGEKVDIYF
-520 NLPEKRL
+520 NLPKKRL

-539 GKKSVPHEIE
+539 GKKSVSHEIE

-615 FYSKGGSFQVDSLR
+615 FYSKGGSFQVDSF
-629 IGWVYNRN
+629 
-637 RSYTIDVCIDS
+637 
-648 VKATSIDCFLRIHR
+648 KAYR
-662 LDL
+662 LGL

>member
-1 MQTEYSV
+1 M
-8 TMNTTPWIKL
+8 KL
-18 CKGAAL
+18 CKGAIL
-24 ALAVSCGLTYCYIP
+24 ALAVSYGLIYCHTT
-38 KSTFTLEQKGD
+38 KSKLTLEQKGD

-60 RYLLLPIEEE
+60 NYILLPIEEE
-70 SAESQV
+70 AAESQV
-76 RLNTGDAADTDMDIR
+76 LLDTGEAADTDMDIR
-91 LAQNKV
+91 LAQTQV
-97 DYFVPFS
+97 DYFVPFA
-104 LPANAKTATVHIRN
+104 LPAGAKAATVRVRN

-125 WKEIRL
+125 WKEIKL
-131 SDTFDTTNTDK
+131 SDTFDTANTEK

-157 DANGLVYKDGEYH
+157 DANGLVCKDGEYH
-170 LYYQYNPYGSKWGNM
+170 LYFQYNPYGSKWGNM
-185 HWGHSVSKDLMHWE
+185 HWGHSVSKDLVHWE

-220 DQENMAGYGAGSI
+220 DQENVAGYGVGSI
-233 LAFYTSASD
+233 LVFYTSASD
-242 KNGQIQCLAYSDD
+242 KNGQVQCLAFSKD
-255 NGRTFTK
+255 NGRTFIK
-262 YENNPV
+262 YEKNPI
-268 LRPSDGLRDFRDPK
+268 LCPADGLRDFRDPK
-282 VFWYAPESKWVM
+282 VFRYEPEDKWVM

-314 YMSSFGEGYGVQPCQ
+314 YMSNFGEGYGVQPCQ

-380 DSQSNVTKW
+380 DSQPNVTKW

-402 SNTGDRTI
+402 SNTGERTI

-455 LEIKTLRKE
+455 PEIKTLRKE

-479 DSLLADNDGA
+479 DSLLANNDGA
-489 YELALEITAGE
+489 YELALEITVGE
-500 AEIMGF
+500 AEIMGL

-615 FYSKGGSFQVDSLR
+615 FYSKGGSFQVDSFNA
-629 IGWVYNRN
+629 Y
-637 RSYTIDVCIDS
+637 
-648 VKATSIDCFLRIHR
+648 R
-662 LDL
+662 LGL

>member
-1 MQTEYSV
+1 M
-8 TMNTTPWIKL
+8 KL
-18 CKGAAL
+18 CKGAIL
-24 ALAVSCGLTYCYIP
+24 ALAVSYGLTYCHTT
-38 KSTFTLEQKGD
+38 KSKLTLEQKSD

-60 RYLLLPIEEE
+60 NYILLPIEEE
-70 SAESQV
+70 AAESQV
-76 RLNTGDAADTDMDIR
+76 LLDTGEATDTDMDIR
-91 LAQNKV
+91 LAQTQV
-97 DYFVPFS
+97 DYFVPFA
-104 LPANAKTATVHIRN
+104 LPTGVKTATVCVRN

-125 WKEIRL
+125 WKEIKL
-131 SDTFDTTNTDK
+131 SDTFDTANTEK

-157 DANGLVYKDGEYH
+157 DANGLAYKDGEYH
-170 LYYQYNPYGSKWGNM
+170 LYFQYNPYGSKWGNM
-185 HWGHSVSKDLMHWE
+185 HWGHSVSKDLVHWE

-220 DQENMAGYGAGSI
+220 DQENVAGYGAGNI
-233 LAFYTSASD
+233 LVFYTSASD
-242 KNGQIQCLAYSDD
+242 KNGQIQCLAFSKD

-262 YENNPV
+262 YEKNPI
-268 LRPSDGLRDFRDPK
+268 LCPADGLRDFRDPK
-282 VFWYAPESKWVM
+282 VFRYEPEDKWVM

-367 YFTGDFDG
+367 YFTGNFDG
-375 KKFSC
+375 TKFSC
-380 DSQSNVTKW
+380 DSQPNVTKW

-402 SNTGDRTI
+402 SNTGERTI

-447 IYLSAAPV
+447 IYLSAVPV
-455 LEIKTLRKE
+455 PEIKTLRKE

-489 YELALEITAGE
+489 YELALEITVGE

-506 SLFNDKGEKVDIYF
+506 NLFNDKGEKVDIYF

-539 GKKSVPHEIE
+539 GKKSVSHEIE

-615 FYSKGGSFQVDSLR
+615 FYSKGGSFQVDSF
-629 IGWVYNRN
+629 
-637 RSYTIDVCIDS
+637 
-648 VKATSIDCFLRIHR
+648 KAYR
-662 LDL
+662 LGL

>member
-1 MQTEYSV
+1 M
-8 TMNTTPWIKL
+8 KL
-18 CKGAAL
+18 CKGAIL
-24 ALAVSCGLTYCYIP
+24 ALAVSYGLTYCHTT
-38 KSTFTLEQKGD
+38 KSKLTLEQKSD

-60 RYLLLPIEEE
+60 NYILLPIEEE
-70 SAESQV
+70 AAESQV
-76 RLNTGDAADTDMDIR
+76 LLDTGEATDTDMDIR
-91 LAQNKV
+91 LAQTQV
-97 DYFVPFS
+97 DYFVPFA
-104 LPANAKTATVHIRN
+104 LPTGVKTATVCVRN

-125 WKEIRL
+125 WKEIKL
-131 SDTFDTTNTDK
+131 SDTFDTANTEK

-170 LYYQYNPYGSKWGNM
+170 LYFQYNPYGSKWGNM
-185 HWGHSVSKDLMHWE
+185 HWGHSVSKDLVHWE

-220 DQENMAGYGAGSI
+220 DQENVAGYGAGKI

-242 KNGQIQCLAYSDD
+242 KNGQIQCLAFSKD

-262 YENNPV
+262 YEKNPI
-268 LRPSDGLRDFRDPK
+268 LCPADGLRDFRDPK
-282 VFWYAPESKWVM
+282 VFRYEPEDKWVM

-342 DLNRKKWALIVNVNP
+342 ALNRKKWALIVNVNP

-402 SNTGDRTI
+402 SNTGERTI

-539 GKKSVPHEIE
+539 GKKSVSHEIE

-615 FYSKGGSFQVDSLR
+615 FYSKGGSFQVDSF
-629 IGWVYNRN
+629 
-637 RSYTIDVCIDS
+637 
-648 VKATSIDCFLRIHR
+648 KAYR
-662 LDL
+662 LGL

>member
-1 MQTEYSV
+1 M
-8 TMNTTPWIKL
+8 KL
-18 CKGAAL
+18 CKGAIL
-24 ALAVSCGLTYCYIP
+24 ALAVSYGLTYCHTT
-38 KSTFTLEQKGD
+38 KSKLTLEQKSD

-60 RYLLLPIEEE
+60 NYILLPIEEE
-70 SAESQV
+70 AAESQV
-76 RLNTGDAADTDMDIR
+76 LLDTGEATDTDMDIR
-91 LAQNKV
+91 LAQTQV
-97 DYFVPFS
+97 DYFVPFA
-104 LPANAKTATVHIRN
+104 LPTGVKTATVCVRN

-125 WKEIRL
+125 WKEIKL
-131 SDTFDTTNTDK
+131 SDTFDTANTEK

-170 LYYQYNPYGSKWGNM
+170 LYFQYNPYGSKWGNM
-185 HWGHSVSKDLMHWE
+185 HWGHSVSKDLVHWE

-220 DQENMAGYGAGSI
+220 DQENVAGYGAGNI

-242 KNGQIQCLAYSDD
+242 KNGQIQCLAFSKD

-262 YENNPV
+262 YEKNPI
-268 LRPSDGLRDFRDPK
+268 LCPADGLRDFRDPK
-282 VFWYAPESKWVM
+282 VFRYEPEDKWVM

-367 YFTGDFDG
+367 YFTGNFDG
-375 KKFSC
+375 TKFSC
-380 DSQSNVTKW
+380 DSQPNVTKW
-389 LDWGKDHYATVCF
+389 LDWGKGHYATVCF
-402 SNTGDRTI
+402 SNTGERTI

-447 IYLSAAPV
+447 IYLSAVPV
-455 LEIKTLRKE
+455 PEIKTLRKE

-489 YELALEITAGE
+489 YELALEITVGE

-506 SLFNDKGEKVDIYF
+506 NLFNDKGEKVDIYF

-539 GKKSVPHEIE
+539 GKKSVSHEIE

-615 FYSKGGSFQVDSLR
+615 FYSKGGSFQVDSF
-629 IGWVYNRN
+629 
-637 RSYTIDVCIDS
+637 
-648 VKATSIDCFLRIHR
+648 KAYR
-662 LDL
+662 LGL